1 MGMLMHHTWQKQ
13 QEQKKTNAAEEVK
26 KEEIPFTE
34 PAESEP
40 VKPAKK
46 EERKSVPATRRRKT
60 GK

>member
-13 QEQKKTNAAEEVK
+13 HEQKKTNAAEEVK

-34 PAESEP
+34 PVSEP
-40 VKPAKK
+40 EKPVKK